1 MSEDN
6 KNKIELK
13 DHWFWSSVLDNKAT
27 YVQIFLASIFIN
39 VFGLGSAFY
48 IMTVYDRVMPNNAMT
63 TLVALTIG
71 MAVIILF
78 DFITKLLRTFF
89 IDIAGKKIDQ
99 NVSDILFKKIEISSL
114 NQKKKISRKVTE
126 ATQK

>member
-1 MSEDN
+1 MSDDN

-48 IMTVYDRVMPNNAMT
+48 IMTVYDRGMPNNAMT

-99 NVSDILFKKIEISSL
+99 NVSDILFKNNKADFLDSL
-114 NQKKKISRKVTE
+114 IKYKGILRKP
-126 ATQK
+126 

>member
-48 IMTVYDRVMPNNAMT
+48 IMTVYDRVMPNNC
-63 TLVALTIG
+63 
-71 MAVIILF
+71 
-78 DFITKLLRTFF
+78 LLYTSPSPR
-89 IDIAGKKIDQ
+89 D
-99 NVSDILFKKIEISSL
+99 
-114 NQKKKISRKVTE
+114 
-126 ATQK
+126 